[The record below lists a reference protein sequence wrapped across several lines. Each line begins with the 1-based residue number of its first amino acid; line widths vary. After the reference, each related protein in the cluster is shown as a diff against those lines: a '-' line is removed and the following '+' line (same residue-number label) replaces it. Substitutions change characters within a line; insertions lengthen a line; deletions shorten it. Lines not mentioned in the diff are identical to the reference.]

1 MAAVVMHPLKLRRQ
15 NRSLVMLIVSVLVL
29 LAFMGHMCDTNFL
42 SANSRR
48 RDLLL
53 GVTGATMATLPVA
66 PATAAEFAFLGKPSG
81 PFEVDPKEAVIV
93 GDSESEQAK
102 SAKEKVI
109 ALQQEAKTAL
119 TSISKDD
126 QIDLTPMISRFGIAN
141 LREATNTINNLMDD
155 QTAAGTQR
163 LQRLMIQAKYQLE
176 DDIPLPVSRKGV
188 VQPRGP
194 KRVQRIKVAL
204 QEYIDKSTELL
215 KFI

>member
-1 MAAVVMHPLKLRRQ
+1 MAAMIMHPLQMRRRS
-15 NRSLVMLIVSVLVL
+15 RSLVMASLAASLLV
-29 LAFMGHMCDTNFL
+29 AFMGQTSGNNFL
-42 SANSRR
+42 SANNRR
-48 RDLLL
+48 RDVLL
-53 GVTGATMATLPVA
+53 GVTGATMATLPIA
-66 PATAAEFAFLGKPSG
+66 PAAAAEFAFLGKPSG